1 MDFGQLLVFAVDEP
15 KTGGRSTIEM
25 FKIFCCC
32 LIRIIVSLINQN
44 LSIPDDTYYILIL
57 RKIFYHRK

>member
-15 KTGGRSTIEM
+15 KTGGISTTEM

-57 RKIFYHRK
+57 RKIFYQRK